1 MPYIDDMKELHLPG
15 TAALYLASFALIAA
29 LGVIGW
35 QALNWMKTDEW
46 QSLTVLTGLASF
58 GVPWATSPT
67 NWLGIHNVLQHV
79 PLSIAVFW
87 TGMLPALLL
96 MSLHNWSVRRRTSQ
110 GTPGQFS

>member
-1 MPYIDDMKELHLPG
+1 MPSTDDLKGLNLPG

-46 QSLTVLTGLASF
+46 QSLTVLTALASF

-96 MSLHNWSVRRRTSQ
+96 MSLHNWSVRRHTN
-110 GTPGQFS
+110 